1 VESDVKPLIWV
12 ASSRKDL
19 KEFPDEVRRVIGYA
33 LYLAQTGRKLSNA
46 KPLRGFGGAG
56 VLEIVED
63 FEGTTYRG
71 VYTVRLANVVYV
83 LDAFQK
89 KSKKGIKTSKTD
101 IERVKARLKMAIAI
115 HAQQHDGE
123 KEGEGR

>member
-1 VESDVKPLIWV
+1 MESDVKPLIWV